1 MEILSLGNKIKSIR
15 KQKNMKLKDLAGDR
29 ITPGQISLIESG
41 KSKPSED
48 LLKYLAEKLDTSIEY
63 LQESEIKQAEE
74 VCEFYAKIAKASM
87 ECDSYLRADEN
98 IQKGIHYAKEYNI
111 TLYEGVFNLLK
122 AEWYFLQKH
131 YVNAQKYGISALSIF
146 LKIGDLENILNIF
159 MFLGKV
165 SFKEEKYN
173 IAYNYFKEAEKAFN
187 ESKSIDKIK
196 RIKIYYYIAKCL
208 NKLNEH
214 SKAIEYALIVEKE
227 IKLIEDYRVYIDTLT
242 ILATSFAQSKEKNKA
257 LEYAS
262 FANEVC
268 IKHEDNIYLA
278 NIQEDIGEIFVS
290 SFNMEEGIEYLKR
303 SLDIKKSIKG
313 EDTSSTILKI
323 SKSFIKCGRYNK
335 ALEYL
340 IALEEDLNIDINT
353 RLDIIEQKIG
363 IYKELNQENKQE
375 EEIIILIKL
384 LSSINNEEKLIY
396 YYMLI
401 GNFYKNRNE
410 DKLALKYFGKAFEV
424 KNKK

>member
-1 MEILSLGNKIKSIR
+1 
-15 KQKNMKLKDLAGDR
+15 MKLKDLAGDR

-63 LQESEIKQAEE
+63 LQESEIKQAED
-74 VCEFYAKIAKASM
+74 VCEFYAKIAKTSM
-87 ECDSYLRADEN
+87 ECDSYLRAEEN
-98 IQKGIHYAKEYNI
+98 IQKGMHYAKEYNI
-111 TLYEGVFNLLK
+111 TLYEGIFNLLK
-122 AEWYFLQKH
+122 GKWYFLQNH
-131 YVNAQKYGISALSIF
+131 YINAQKYGISALSIF
-146 LKIGDLENILNIF
+146 LKIGDLENILETF

-165 SFKEEKYN
+165 SLKEEKYN
-173 IAYNYFKEAEKAFN
+173 MAYNYFKEAEKAFN
-187 ESKSIDKIK
+187 ESELTDRVK

-208 NKLNEH
+208 NKLKEH

-227 IKLIEDYRVYIDTLT
+227 IKLIEDYKVYIDTL
-242 ILATSFAQSKEKNKA
+242 IVLATSFAQNKDKDRA

-262 FANEVC
+262 FANEIC
-268 IKHEDNIYLA
+268 MKHEDNIYLA

-290 SFNMEEGIEYLKR
+290 SFNVEEGIGYLKR

-313 EDTSSTILKI
+313 EDTSSTVLKI
-323 SKSFIKCGRYNK
+323 SKSFIKCGKYNK

-340 IALEEDLNIDINT
+340 ISLEENVNISINVK
-353 RLDIIEQKIG
+353 LDIIEQKIN
-363 IYKELNQENKQE
+363 IYKELNQDNKQE

-384 LSSINNEEKLIY
+384 LSSINNEDKLIY

-401 GNFYKNRNE
+401 GDFYKNRNE